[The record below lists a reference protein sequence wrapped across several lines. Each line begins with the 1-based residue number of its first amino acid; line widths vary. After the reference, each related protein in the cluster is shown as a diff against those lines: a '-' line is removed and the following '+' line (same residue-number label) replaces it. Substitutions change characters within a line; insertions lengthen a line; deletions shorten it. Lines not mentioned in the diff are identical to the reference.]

1 MPRTEEAQQP
11 TLSATKRNM
20 EANKEHWNKDYV
32 VFDHKSKT
40 ISKMESEIDLQP
52 GDRTSAAL
60 SDSSRKRGAE
70 QDDEEADQSDSGIRK
85 RSKTPLLEDQ
95 TIPENSS
102 NVITLQQVQQRADE
116 IKRMSGIGII
126 RLCCSFPQNK
136 KASIFRDICGRKPRL
151 LPVEN
156 E

>member
-1 MPRTEEAQQP
+1 MPRTEEAEQP

-40 ISKMESEIDLQP
+40 ISKMESEVGPQEP

-70 QDDEEADQSDSGIRK
+70 QDDEEADESDSGIRK

-116 IKRMSGIGII
+116 IKRMSGIII
-126 RLCCSFPQNK
+126 RLRMLQFPAK
-136 KASIFRDICGRKPRL
+136 KVSTSGNNFQGYLWTKA
-151 LPVEN
+151 
-156 E
+156 